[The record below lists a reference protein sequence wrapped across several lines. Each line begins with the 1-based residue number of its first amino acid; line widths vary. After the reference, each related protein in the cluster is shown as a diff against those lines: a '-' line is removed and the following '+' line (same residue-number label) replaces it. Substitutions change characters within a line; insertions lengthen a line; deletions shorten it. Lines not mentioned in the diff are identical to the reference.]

1 MNNKNLT
8 IYNLAFSNKITNNQ
22 KIKQKVLNKSKQNL
36 LFNFTLMKI
45 SDLNN
50 TGVITLNLIHEIKN
64 IIPIKWIYFSKQA
77 YTDIEKT
84 KAFEK
89 ISILTESLEQANNNS
104 EIIKIE
110 DINPIKVTN
119 LHNKSFDFRKKELE
133 VESLLFETKDHIKY
147 INSIQNKLQKI
158 NEFVD
163 SIYEW
168 NPLRVPFN
176 LINHLEEYVE
186 YIQSNPEYKS
196 KLKPV
201 KIMVDKLHNY
211 KIWKK
216 AANLKEIVLQWSLEL
231 TLILKEH
238 FLDTIEN
245 FNNETKKHF
254 IVK

>member
-1 MNNKNLT
+1 MINKNFT
-8 IYNLAFSNKITNNQ
+8 IYDLAFSNKITNNK
-22 KIKQKVLNKSKQNL
+22 KIKQKILDKSKKNL

-50 TGVITLNLIHEIKN
+50 TGVITLNLIHEIKKT
-64 IIPIKWIYFSKQA
+64 IPIKWIYFSEQA
-77 YTDIEKT
+77 YADIEKA

-89 ISILTESLEQANNNS
+89 ISILIKSLEQANNNS

-119 LHNKSFDFRKKELE
+119 LHNKNFDFRKKELK

-147 INSIQNKLQKI
+147 INSIQNKIQKI
-158 NEFVD
+158 NEFID

-186 YIQSNPEYKS
+186 YIQGNPEYKN
-196 KLKPV
+196 KLKSV
-201 KIMVDKLHNY
+201 KIMIDKLHNY

-216 AANLKEIVLQWSLEL
+216 PENLKEMVLQWSLEL
-231 TLILKEH
+231 TLILRDH
-238 FLDTIEN
+238 FLNTIEN

-254 IVK
+254 TIK